1 MHTTFFEISYEGALA
16 DSHEIDFYDIS
27 RALVGFQRTLS
38 LTTHLLLNDQIIT
51 QSNALKGAKIR
62 LLPPEEGSWTVIAMI
77 GIVAWGGLSVSKDT
91 VAGHLI
97 TSAYDYVIKAALGF
111 HIDFEKTLGK
121 QIDEEKRNNPKIK
134 FPIVSRFDSLI
145 EKCQVALEDMHRPI
159 IFSETANSANVSSIE
174 NMEKVKIGVTL
185 NRNTYYNIGEEIIE
199 NKIEHFSGNISGYN
213 SNSFSGR
220 VYIPE
225 LNRII
230 PFEVTESSRSKEN
243 IRKITHS
250 LSVNAQRGDDHLVL
264 SDIGFHGL
272 KVNTKTGRLKRIIL
286 TDID

>member
-1 MHTTFFEISYEGALA
+1 MKTSFFEISYEGSLA

-51 QSNALKGAKIR
+51 QSNALKGANIR
-62 LLPPEEGSWTVIAMI
+62 LLPPEKGSWAVLAAV

-97 TSAYDYVIKAALGF
+97 SSAYDYVIKAALGF
-111 HIDFEKTLGK
+111 HVDYGKTLGK
-121 QIDEEKRNNPKIK
+121 QIEEEKIKNPKIK

-159 IFSETANSANVSSIE
+159 IFSETANSANVLSIE
-174 NMEKVKIGVTL
+174 RNSKKKIGVTL
-185 NRNTYYNIGEEIIE
+185 NRDTYDHIGEEIIGS
-199 NKIEHFSGNISGYN
+199 KIEYFSGNISGYN

-230 PFEVTESSRSKEN
+230 PFEITESSRSKVN

-250 LSVNAQRGDDHLVL
+250 LSVNAQRGDNHLVL
-264 SDIGFHGL
+264 SDIVFYGL

-286 TDID
+286 TNID